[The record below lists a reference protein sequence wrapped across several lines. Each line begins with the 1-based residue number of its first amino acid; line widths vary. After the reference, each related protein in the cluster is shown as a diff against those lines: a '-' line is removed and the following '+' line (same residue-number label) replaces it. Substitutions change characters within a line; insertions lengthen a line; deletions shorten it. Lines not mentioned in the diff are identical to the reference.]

1 MINSSELKKQAK
13 NQLKGRW
20 GSAIGGFFI
29 AVFFFPFIIDIIIF
43 FINGSL
49 SINIIKYSISIII
62 QLILIVGTLKFSLHY
77 ADPEKAPFLDDI
89 FSGFKIPLKAV
100 SVYII
105 MIFCITIGFI
115 LLIVPGIIISLAFSQ
130 SLYILIDNNNK
141 SAIECIKES
150 INMMKGNKKDFL
162 LLSLSFLGWIA
173 LMIVP
178 IFFLALF
185 PLPIY
190 VGILYLLILFTGLLW
205 IIPYMN
211 VTFANFYLKVS
222 NDYYGISENKTSNS

>member
-1 MINSSELKKQAK
+1 MVNSSEFKKQAK
-13 NQLKGRW
+13 SQLKGRW

-29 AVFFFPFIIDIIIF
+29 AVFFFPFIIDIINF
-43 FINGSL
+43 FIDGSL
-49 SINIIKYSISIII
+49 SINIIKYSVSIII
-62 QLILIVGTLKFSLHY
+62 RLILIVGTLKFSLHF
-77 ADPEKAPFLDDI
+77 AKPGKAPFLDDI

-100 SVYII
+100 LVYII
-105 MIFCITIGFI
+105 MIFCITIGFV

-130 SLYILIDNNNK
+130 SLYILIDNNHK
-141 SAIECIKES
+141 SAIECIKDS
-150 INMMKGNKKDFL
+150 INMMKGNKKDCL

-173 LMIVP
+173 LMIIP